1 MLQRERSG
9 GDQMMIR
16 EEVEVMNYS
25 DAEIRVYTVD
35 HAFNTEE
42 ETNLISVIPFINY
55 HYDKREEFW
64 LRVQQAADSLEKAY
78 CMWDQY
84 IHIEVK
90 FNRKYCNEE

>member
-1 MLQRERSG
+1 MKEQ
-9 GDQMMIR
+9 
-16 EEVEVMNYS
+16 VEVMEYC

-35 HAFNTEE
+35 RAFSPTE

-64 LRVQQAADSLEKAY
+64 LRIQTVADSLEKAY
-78 CMWDQY
+78 CFWDEY